1 MTGRQLPSELAR
13 VADLDPIGL
22 ADLVASADLQR
33 RFDAKYLVEV
43 AQLPALIEALG
54 PRMRALEVDGARSAP
69 YHTVYFDTPDL
80 LTYRDHLQR
89 RRRRFKVRTRHYGD
103 PAGAMLEV
111 KLKGPAART
120 LKYRLPHPGPSI
132 DELGPDALAFV
143 EGILAGEY
151 GWHAPEGL
159 APTLVTRF
167 DRTTLAD
174 LDVTE
179 RVTIDRN
186 LRVEV
191 DGHEVLLGGAHAV
204 LEVKAPTPRGHATAA
219 LLELGRR
226 PRSLSKYCLAVVA
239 LRPEVRGN
247 PWLPTLRGLLDASA
261 DASLE
266 GSADVGA
273 SSDDGSVAAS
283 A

>member
-1 MTGRQLPSELAR
+1 MTGRELPSELAR

-43 AQLPALIEALG
+43 AQLPALVEALG
-54 PRMRALEVDGARSAP
+54 PRIRALEVDGARSAP

-89 RRRRFKVRTRHYGD
+89 RRRRYKVRTRHYGD
-103 PAGAMLEV
+103 PDGAMLEV

-132 DELGPDALAFV
+132 DELGPNALAFV

-174 LDVTE
+174 LDATE

-186 LRVEV
+186 LRVEI

-204 LEVKAPTPRGHATAA
+204 LEVKAPTPRGQATAA

-247 PWLPTLRGLLDASA
+247 PWLPTLRSLLDASGDA
-261 DASLE
+261 DA
-266 GSADVGA
+266 GAAADAGA
-273 SSDDGSVAAS
+273 LFGDGDVAAS